1 MNTKKLLQIL
11 SSLPADT
18 PVTTMFR
25 FGNSYSSGYE
35 SPIIGI
41 NLIENKDKT
50 LTAVIRAQ
58 IIKQE
63 EVA

>member
-1 MNTKKLLQIL
+1 MNVKKLLHIL

-18 PVTTMFR
+18 PITTIFR
-25 FGNSYSSGYE
+25 FGNSYLSEYE

-41 NLIENKDKT
+41 NLIENKDNT
-50 LTAVIRAQ
+50 FTAVIQAQ

-63 EVA
+63 KAA